1 MVKLLKKQD
10 FAHYLNNTYFCYYSK
25 IAFLRKLLTND
36 KFVMDFVRMSIIYL
50 TFDFASLEMLEG
62 VLGLLPWL
70 TNLYKPITNLLL
82 GKHLTDLLIWHLLL
96 TPPWHHLWWCLVV
109 SRCYRTNDRSW
120 LTNLLGKIAYLT
132 NLR

>member
-62 VLGLLPWL
+62 VLGLLP
-70 TNLYKPITNLLL
+70 
-82 GKHLTDLLIWHLLL
+82 
-96 TPPWHHLWWCLVV
+96 
-109 SRCYRTNDRSW
+109 
-120 LTNLLGKIAYLT
+120 
-132 NLR
+132 